1 LIATHVSGSRPL
13 FLVADDEQGMLLL
26 LRAALEQVDFD
37 MVKAMDGSQA
47 LEAFTRFRPDLSG
60 SMC

>member
-1 LIATHVSGSRPL
+1 METHVSRSRPL
-13 FLVADDEQGMLLL
+13 FLVADNDQSMLLL

-37 MVKAMDGSQA
+37 VIEA

-60 SMC
+60 